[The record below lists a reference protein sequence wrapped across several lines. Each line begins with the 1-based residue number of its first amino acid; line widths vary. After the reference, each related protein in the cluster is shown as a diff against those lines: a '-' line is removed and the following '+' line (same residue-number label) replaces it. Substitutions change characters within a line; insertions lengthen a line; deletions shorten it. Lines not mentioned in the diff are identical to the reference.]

1 MGNVGIVVLFVMVNL
16 GLAAVLLLQSI
27 SEKAA
32 RSSIV
37 AEVFSVS
44 RSSFFLKVL
53 LPLLYAD
60 ILHIFFLVF
69 VFCISSFSIPIIA
82 GDGRAVNLEILVFE
96 KIFIDNNWTA
106 AFNISVLQ
114 SLLIFVISALILR
127 SDVQVNVTSRA
138 GRYLKSKVG
147 VTLIVLYLSLY
158 LGGYALGLLKSL
170 SYIHFLSNY
179 VEDILAALLF
189 SLKAL
194 SLYVACSFALIYV
207 WLWDFLKNKKFNGA
221 LNLISLSTVVIGFSI
236 YLFFPAEKNY
246 DLLKMMLAFSVL
258 SFPGLF
264 KLFLQ
269 RPIEALSRKLV
280 VAEVFG
286 LSENEIIF
294 EVIIRQ
300 LKAPFLLWL
309 GVLSLW
315 FTSDYAVSKA
325 VGLQTTTLGLLSE
338 GFLSSYRMP
347 LSYLMSLV
355 IVVTIILFLFFLT
368 LIIKVG
374 YVAYKKLTP

>member
-1 MGNVGIVVLFVMVNL
+1 M
-16 GLAAVLLLQSI
+16 
-27 SEKAA
+27 
-32 RSSIV
+32 
-37 AEVFSVS
+37 
-44 RSSFFLKVL
+44 
-53 LPLLYAD
+53 
-60 ILHIFFLVF
+60 
-69 VFCISSFSIPIIA
+69 
-82 GDGRAVNLEILVFE
+82 
-96 KIFIDNNWTA
+96 
-106 AFNISVLQ
+106 
-114 SLLIFVISALILR
+114 
-127 SDVQVNVTSRA
+127 
-138 GRYLKSKVG
+138 
-147 VTLIVLYLSLY
+147 
-158 LGGYALGLLKSL
+158 
-170 SYIHFLSNY
+170 
-179 VEDILAALLF
+179 
-189 SLKAL
+189 
-194 SLYVACSFALIYV
+194 
-207 WLWDFLKNKKFNGA
+207 
-221 LNLISLSTVVIGFSI
+221 
-236 YLFFPAEKNY
+236 
-246 DLLKMMLAFSVL
+246 
-258 SFPGLF
+258 F

-269 RPIEALSRKLV
+269 RPIEALSRQLV